1 MWVFSYGSLMGDGW
15 EKRFECQRRS
25 IADLKGYERSF
36 TKASIRNWG
45 SRVHPAPTLRIIRR
59 EVGICRGVAFE
70 FPQGQ
75 KEHVTE
81 YLKGREGKL
90 FTQVSVPM
98 VLNDG
103 EHANAITFIYEG
115 KNIIAA
121 SNVDEIASLARRSE
135 GTDGTGLDYIKSV
148 RKTLADED
156 IQDIAVESLWSA
168 IADVQ

>member
-1 MWVFSYGSLMGDGW
+1 
-15 EKRFECQRRS
+15 
-25 IADLKGYERSF
+25 
-36 TKASIRNWG
+36 
-45 SRVHPAPTLRIIRR
+45 
-59 EVGICRGVAFE
+59 
-70 FPQGQ
+70 
-75 KEHVTE
+75 
-81 YLKGREGKL
+81 
-90 FTQVSVPM
+90 M